1 MCKMDSQAIQ
11 GAEEGTAWSRDL
23 RERPREKPV
32 EDPEVERGPGEL
44 EEGMGGSPDSSDGRR
59 RDEKPDEDRDLNEF
73 SKEKI
78 YCIVGQGWRG

>member
-1 MCKMDSQAIQ
+1 MDSQAIQ
-11 GAEEGTAWSRDL
+11 GAEEARLGPETFANGQ
-23 RERPREKPV
+23 REKPV

-44 EEGMGGSPDSSDGRR
+44 EEGMGVSPDSSDGRR
-59 RDEKPDEDRDLNEF
+59 RDEEPDKDRDLNEC